1 MCLNVCLK
9 KKAYRMK
16 IKKTPPIIWAQ
27 RKENMLMKNLRLF
40 ALAASL
46 LLVSCTLTPSSS
58 SSIASSSS
66 SVTTSSSVVTSSSV
80 TSSSSSVTSSASS
93 SALREFTLTELAT
106 YNGDSGGLAYIAVNG
121 TVYDVTNVAE
131 WENGWHKGMHLAGT
145 DCTTAFAGSPHSL
158 GFLSSLTIV
167 GTLV

>member
-1 MCLNVCLK
+1 
-9 KKAYRMK
+9 MK
-16 IKKTPPIIWAQ
+16 S
-27 RKENMLMKNLRLF
+27 LRLI

-58 SSIASSSS
+58 SSSSS
-66 SVTTSSSVVTSSSV
+66 SVSSSIASSQSSTVTSSE
-80 TSSSSSVTSSASS
+80 SS

-106 YNGDSGGLAYIAVNG
+106 YNGDNGSLAYIAVNG

-131 WENGWHKGMHLAGT
+131 WSNGWHKGMHLAGT
-145 DCTTAFAGSPHSL
+145 DCTAAFADSPHSL
-158 GFLSSLTIV
+158 SFLNSLTVV